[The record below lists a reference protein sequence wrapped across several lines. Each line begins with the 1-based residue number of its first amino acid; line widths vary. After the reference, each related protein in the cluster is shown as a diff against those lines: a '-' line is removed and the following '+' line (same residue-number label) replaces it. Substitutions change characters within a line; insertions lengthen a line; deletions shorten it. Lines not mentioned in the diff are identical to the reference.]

1 MGNAYRFSERTVPIW
16 PQLEAILRPYLEKR
30 EDGHPLLFPLHWDE
44 EKDHDSRML
53 NNIRSSLR
61 SVETRAEL
69 EKHITPVVFRHT
81 YTATRLQTTDNGAP
95 VSIFTVARELGH
107 RGIDRIE
114 DTYGHLQRKRERL
127 GEVRNE

>member
-1 MGNAYRFSERTVPIW
+1 MSYLGFGTLQEPLGVA
-16 PQLEAILRPYLEKR
+16 LRVTR
-30 EDGHPLLFPLHWDE
+30 HPA
-44 EKDHDSRML
+44 
-53 NNIRSSLR
+53 
-61 SVETRAEL
+61 RAEL
-69 EKHITPVVFRHT
+69 DKHITPVVFRHT

-127 GEVRNE
+127 EEVRYK